1 MFRGVATEDVRYTHK
16 PVGTAVRTAT
26 LVSHR
31 SACNSRGTVQPSPA
45 QVLPETK
52 AAHSTHRSSSAGGC
66 RAWNPTVLK
75 PLPPFTQRLL
85 VSLQVALLRHPRR
98 VSGTVLTMLGTFAV
112 AALGIAPLA
121 PDAAQLPQR
130 LITEALLVPGLD
142 RQLGDLAEQVLQLNH
157 SDLTRSSDT
166 ADSLLRRLGVSDPI
180 AAAYIRSDRDAR
192 RLIDGRG
199 GKMVQV
205 RTAADGTLVELIARF
220 PALDTARS
228 SHFTRMKL
236 ARVNGQFMST
246 LETAPLVP
254 QVRLGSGTVST
265 SLWAATDNARLPE
278 AIASQL
284 IDIFSGDID
293 FHRQLRKGDSFSVA
307 FETLTADDQPI
318 SWNDGTGRI
327 VAAEFVN
334 NGKSLQALW
343 FQGSNTKG
351 GYFGPDGRSRR
362 KAFLASP
369 VEFSRVTSG
378 FAMRLHPILQ
388 DWRAHNGIDYGAPA
402 GTAVRSV
409 GDGIVESA
417 GRQSGYGNV
426 VQLLHS
432 SGKSTLYAHLSRID
446 VRPGQ
451 KVEQGQRIGA
461 VGATGWATG
470 PHLHFEFR
478 VNGQVQD
485 PLQAV
490 RDNENL
496 VIDSTQQAHFQQ
508 VATSAQ
514 HQLNAAESLTAFRGD
529 AE

>member
-1 MFRGVATEDVRYTHK
+1 M
-16 PVGTAVRTAT
+16 
-26 LVSHR
+26 L
-31 SACNSRGTVQPSPA
+31 TV
-45 QVLPETK
+45 
-52 AAHSTHRSSSAGGC
+52 
-66 RAWNPTVLK
+66 
-75 PLPPFTQRLL
+75 
-85 VSLQVALLRHPRR
+85 
-98 VSGTVLTMLGTFAV
+98 LGTFAV
-112 AALGIAPLA
+112 AAFGIAPLA

-130 LITEALLVPGLD
+130 LITEALQVPGLD
-142 RQLGDLAEQVLQLNH
+142 RQLGELAEQVLELNH
-157 SDLTRSSDT
+157 SDLTRGSDT
-166 ADSLLRRLGVSDPI
+166 ADSLLRRLGVSDPV

-228 SHFTRMKL
+228 GSHFTRMTL
-236 ARVNGQFMST
+236 ARINGQFTST
-246 LETAPLVP
+246 LETAVLVT

-265 SLWAATDNARLPE
+265 SLWAATDDARLPE

-284 IDIFSGDID
+284 IEIFSGDID
-293 FHRQLRKGDSFSVA
+293 FHRQLRRGDSFSIA

-318 SWNDGTGRI
+318 SWNDATGRI

-343 FQGSNTKG
+343 FQDGNNAKG
-351 GYFGPDGRSRR
+351 GYFDPDGQSRR

-378 FAMRLHPILQ
+378 FAMRLHPIFQ
-388 DWRAHNGIDYGAPA
+388 DWRAHSGVDYGAPT

-409 GDGIVESA
+409 GDGVVESA
-417 GRQSGYGNV
+417 GRQNGYGNV
-426 VQLLHS
+426 IQLLHS
-432 SGKSTLYAHLSRID
+432 GGKSTLYAHLSQID

-451 KVEQGQRIGA
+451 RVEQGQRIGA

-478 VNGQVQD
+478 VNGQIQD
-485 PLQAV
+485 PIQATRV
-490 RDNENL
+490 SETL
-496 VIDSTQQAHFQQ
+496 VIDSTQQARFQQ
-508 VATSAQ
+508 VASLAQ
-514 HQLNAAESLTAFRGD
+514 HQLGAAESLTSFRGD

>member
-1 MFRGVATEDVRYTHK
+1 M
-16 PVGTAVRTAT
+16 
-26 LVSHR
+26 
-31 SACNSRGTVQPSPA
+31 PS
-45 QVLPETK
+45 LE
-52 AAHSTHRSSSAGGC
+52 
-66 RAWNPTVLK
+66 PTVLT
-75 PLPPFTQRLL
+75 LVPPFTQRLL
-85 VSLQVALLRHPRR
+85 VNLQAALLRHPRR
-98 VSGTVLTMLGTFAV
+98 VAGTVLTMLGTVAV
-112 AALGIAPLA
+112 AAFGIAPLA

-142 RQLGDLAEQVLQLNH
+142 RQLGDLAEQVLELNH

-166 ADSLLRRLGVSDPI
+166 ADSLLRRLGVSDPV
-180 AAAYIRSDRDAR
+180 AATYIRSDRDAR

-228 SHFTRMKL
+228 SSHFTRMTL
-236 ARVNGQFMST
+236 ARANGQFMST
-246 LETAPLVP
+246 LETAALVP

-265 SLWAATDNARLPE
+265 SLWAATDDARLPE

-284 IDIFSGDID
+284 IEIFSGDID

-318 SWNDGTGRI
+318 SWNNATGRI

-343 FQGSNTKG
+343 FQAGSKTKG
-351 GYFGPDGRSRR
+351 GYFSPDGQSKR

-378 FAMRLHPILQ
+378 FAMRFHPVLQ
-388 DWRAHNGIDYGAPA
+388 DWRAHNGVDYGAPA

-409 GDGIVESA
+409 GDGVVESA
-417 GRQSGYGNV
+417 GRQNGYGNV

-451 KVEQGQRIGA
+451 RVEQGQRIGA

-478 VNGQVQD
+478 VNGQIQD
-485 PLQAV
+485 PLQAARV
-490 RDNENL
+490 SENL
-496 VIDSTQQAHFQQ
+496 VIDTTQQAHFQQ
-508 VATSAQ
+508 VASSAQ

>member
-1 MFRGVATEDVRYTHK
+1 M
-16 PVGTAVRTAT
+16 
-26 LVSHR
+26 
-31 SACNSRGTVQPSPA
+31 
-45 QVLPETK
+45 
-52 AAHSTHRSSSAGGC
+52 
-66 RAWNPTVLK
+66 
-75 PLPPFTQRLL
+75 
-85 VSLQVALLRHPRR
+85 LRHPRR
-98 VSGTVLTMLGTFAV
+98 VASAVLTVLGTFAV
-112 AALGIAPLA
+112 AAFGIAPLA
-121 PDAAQLPQR
+121 PDAARLPQR
-130 LITEALLVPGLD
+130 LISEALRVPGLE
-142 RQLGDLAEQVLQLNH
+142 RQLGELADQVLELNH
-157 SDLTRSSDT
+157 SDLTRGSDT
-166 ADSLLRRLGVSDPI
+166 ADSLLRRLGVNDPV
-180 AAAYIRSDRDAR
+180 AAAFIRSDRDAR
-192 RLIDGRG
+192 RLVDGKG

-220 PALDTARS
+220 PALDTARGDS
-228 SHFTRMKL
+228 FFTRMKL
-236 ARVNGQFMST
+236 ARTNGQFMST
-246 LETAPLVP
+246 LETAALVP

-265 SLWAATDNARLPE
+265 SLWAATDQARLPE

-284 IDIFSGDID
+284 IEIFSGDID

-343 FQGSNTKG
+343 FQDGSKAKG
-351 GYFGPDGRSRR
+351 GYFSPDGRSRR

-388 DWRAHNGIDYGAPA
+388 NWRAHNGVDYGAPT

-409 GDGIVESA
+409 GDGVVESA
-417 GRQSGYGNV
+417 GWQNGYGNV
-426 VQLLHS
+426 VQLLHG
-432 SGKSTLYAHLSRID
+432 SGKSTVYAHLSQID

-451 KVEQGQRIGA
+451 RVEQGQRIGA

-478 VNGQVQD
+478 IDGQFQD
-485 PLQAV
+485 PLQAAN
-490 RDNENL
+490 DSENF
-496 VIDSTQQAHFQQ
+496 VIDSTQQARFQQ
-508 VATSAQ
+508 VASSAQ
-514 HQLNAAESLTAFRGD
+514 NQLNTAESLTAFRGD